1 MLKVKVLVDNST
13 LVGKYYTGEPGFCL
27 WLDESGKKIL
37 FDTGYSDIF
46 IKNAVL
52 MGIDPAD
59 ADTVVLSHGHSDH
72 TWGLSHYA
80 QYMHSK
86 GSAKRARL
94 IAHPLALDIKR
105 IDGAP
110 AGITFS
116 RETLEENFMV
126 TLSSEPL
133 KITDKL
139 MWLGTIP
146 HTVEPEKALGKIVND
161 GVETDDFCH
170 DDSALVYEADGGIV
184 IITGC
189 SHSGICNIIAYAK
202 RLTGKDK
209 ILDVLGGFHM
219 QNVPKEEM
227 ERTVDWLAQAAPVKM
242 HPCHCTDFKARA
254 AIARRIDVDEVGVGS
269 EFCWE

>member
-1 MLKVKVLVDNST
+1 MLKIKILVDNST

-27 WLDESGKKIL
+27 WLEEGGRKLL
-37 FDTGYSDIF
+37 FDTGYSDVL
-46 IKNAVL
+46 IKNSVL
-52 MGIDPAD
+52 MGIDIAE

-72 TWGLSHYA
+72 TWGLGHYVS
-80 QYMHSK
+80 YMSSRKLH
-86 GSAKRARL
+86 RRPEL

-105 IDGAP
+105 IGGAP
-110 AGITFS
+110 AGIMFS
-116 RETLEENFMV
+116 RETLEENFSLK
-126 TLSSEPL
+126 LSDKPMR
-133 KITDKL
+133 ITDRML
-139 MWLGTIP
+139 WLGTIP
-146 HTVEPEKALGKIVND
+146 HIVEPEKALGKIVRD
-161 GVETDDFCH
+161 GVETDDFCR
-170 DDSALVYEADGGIV
+170 DDSAIVYEADGGIV

-189 SHSGICNIIAYAK
+189 SHSGICNIIAYAR

-219 QNVPKEEM
+219 QRVPEPEM
-227 ERTVDWLAQAAPVKM
+227 ERTVEWLAQAAPLKM